1 MSFACDTCP
10 VRDRAACSVLD
21 ESERQALAAAGR
33 IRDIGRG
40 DILFHAGDEM
50 TACATLISGALKV
63 TSIDPDGEERILAL
77 VHPSGFIGEMFQPF
91 AQFDV
96 VALTDSKLCTFSRA
110 NMDGAI
116 ERFPSLARAL
126 LRRSQEDLHRAHLL
140 LQLTG
145 KHSANEKVGSL
156 LLAMAQAASDSPC
169 HPAALFD
176 LPLSRGEMANML
188 GLTIE
193 TVSRQLSRLEKSG
206 IIRRE
211 GARGIALLDP
221 ARLRLSG
228 ISPAVGPIVSH

>member
-1 MSFACDTCP
+1 MSIACASCP
-10 VRDRAACSVLD
+10 VRDRAACSVLNDD
-21 ESERQALAAAGR
+21 EREALAAAGR
-33 IRDIGRG
+33 IREIARG

-50 TACATLISGALKV
+50 TACATLISGAMKV

-77 VHPSGFIGEMFQPF
+77 VHPSGFIGELFQPF
-91 AQFDV
+91 AQYDV

-116 ERFPSLARAL
+116 DRYPSLARAL

-156 LLAMAQAASDSPC
+156 ILAMAQAASDSPC
-169 HPAALFD
+169 HPAAQFE

-221 ARLRLSG
+221 ARLQLSG
-228 ISPAVGPIVSH
+228 IGAIVSD